1 MCQRL
6 LEMLQ
11 VSCNL
16 EAILAQ
22 HVWPVTDSINWSAP
36 VAIVVA
42 PRTEHMTAPMQKAKP
57 KPACAI
63 GTSSSDV
70 GRVFRSDSLS
80 MPLRPRIS
88 SMVASPTY
96 CPMVAALAD
105 PTTPQP
111 ATKTKNRSRLR
122 LTRLPAALAMS
133 GVLQMHTFFA
143 FIMVLT
149 HCSMILSQCVD
160 MF

>member
-1 MCQRL
+1 MW
-6 LEMLQ
+6 
-11 VSCNL
+11 
-16 EAILAQ
+16 
-22 HVWPVTDSINWSAP
+22 HVTGRFNWSTP
-36 VAIVVA
+36 VAMVVA
-42 PRTEHMTAPMQKAKP
+42 PRTEHMTAPMQKARP

-133 GVLQMHTFFA
+133 GVLQVHMFLD
-143 FIMVLT
+143 FILVLIY
-149 HCSMILSQCVD
+149 CSTMLRQGV
-160 MF
+160 